1 MTYRM
6 PDPDILIKMFED
18 FDKMKKDDLV
28 ATLTLN
34 CCIAGAIQISG
45 VIPPKEYDRLSKKCA
60 NAVRHALARKEWKE
74 LYDD

>member
-18 FDKMKKDDLV
+18 FDKMEKDDLV

-34 CCIAGAIQISG
+34 CCVAGALQISG
-45 VIPPKEYDRLSKKCA
+45 VIPPKEYDRLSKKMRQCGT
-60 NAVRHALARKEWKE
+60 ARFSKEGVE
-74 LYDD
+74 GTV